1 MNERHKM
8 LFQAM
13 KLLWLVAAVS
23 YQTYA
28 QALCALHRLEDI
40 KQESISS
47 NIEKINF
54 NEIIT
59 SLLELIITTE
69 KSKFS
74 RITENFILGDGKT
87 CSQAAK
93 GLTLENARRLQ
104 REGIT
109 DRIYLSLKY
118 VNGEILTYDHISTTA
133 LQ

>member
-28 QALCALHRLEDI
+28 QALYALHRLEDI

-69 KSKFS
+69 KSEFS

-87 CSQAAK
+87 CSQSAK

-109 DRIYLSLKY
+109 D
-118 VNGEILTYDHISTTA
+118 
-133 LQ
+133 